1 MKYRKIII
9 VLMCFVLIMSNDLA
23 YVAAADNVGTDDD
36 YPGYSTSSSYNTYG
50 DYRYINVA
58 GGAYIIGYTGT
69 AIELT
74 IPTKINGKKVIG
86 LYTECF
92 GGADTLKKIIIPNT
106 VNSIYSDTFFNCR
119 NLEEIEVASDNTT
132 YTSEN
137 GILYSK
143 DFVYLVTCP
152 EGRKGEVSINENT
165 QYVCDRSFFNCHKVT
180 SIYIPA
186 SVFDIGEMAFYET
199 SMLSNFNIS
208 RNNKYFVYED
218 GIVYNTDKTELIKCI
233 DTKNSCVNI
242 ASTVKS
248 IRNYAFFQCKNIIG
262 PISFPEGLT
271 SIGEYAFANCS
282 NLDGQIIFPNSL
294 NNIGKCAFYG
304 CNKIENIVFSSGL
317 TGIPD
322 DCFGYCYGLKNITI
336 PSNIRRIGERAFFKC
351 KNVESIKLNNGIVKI
366 GNWAFDY
373 LKSLKGNVEIPDSVE
388 NLGDCAF
395 EHSPLIDGYI
405 VLGSGLKNVGDS
417 VFYESNN
424 SKGIVFNGEIPAI
437 SQYTFI
443 RPSIPYYHLDG
454 KEGFDV
460 IKDKEVYTY
469 SANPTVRFIING
481 EEYSNIVLSSYGQTI
496 SEFDTPVLEN
506 YILEGWYYDA
516 EFTRPYDF
524 SDIIMNDINIY
535 AKVSP
540 KNEIKFNQNSIIIE
554 EGKTLQLGYTYSL
567 EEGATEDDIVWE
579 SSNEDVATVDKKGN
593 VTANLKGEIV
603 ITASYKNAKA
613 SIYVTVFKDQNS
625 LLFDNKEDSRIVI
638 GEQKQLNL
646 IYHLIGEGKYD
657 DIIWKSS
664 DENIATVE
672 NGVVSAISEGTV
684 TITASYEDVE
694 DSIEL
699 QIVKSNH
706 LETSEKEIILKENDS
721 KKVNLDYYFN
731 DGATLEDVIWSSS
744 ESSVA
749 SVNNGVVTAKSV
761 GQATIT
767 AKYKDV
773 SDTINVTV
781 VGEDKIDFK
790 DKILNVENTNKEY
803 TIDYDFYS
811 YDYDASQIE
820 WTSSN
825 ENVATIESGVLTI
838 KSNGQTIITAKVG
851 NKVSRIT
858 VNVVNP
864 NRLEVIQDSLD
875 IEYRKDTKIE
885 MDIDYYFNDN
895 GTIDDIEYE
904 SSNKDVVEVVD
915 NKLVLKGCGKST
927 ILVKYKN
934 VSDTI
939 DINVVSIDKLSFK
952 KNGYIVGVGKFQ
964 NLEYIFDS
972 YEGDSQNITFT
983 SKDNNIARV
992 ENGKVIGVNEGRTQI
1007 TAKYNDMEATINIVV
1022 AKESYLL
1029 GDLDFNEIVDAN
1041 DAAVALDMYKNSVSD
1056 EKLIL
1061 IGDLDFNEMVD
1072 ANDAALILDVYKYGK

>member
-69 AIELT
+69 ATELT

-137 GILYSK
+137 GMLYSK

-469 SANPTVRFIING
+469 SANPTVGFIING

-579 SSNEDVATVDKKGN
+579 SSNEDV
-593 VTANLKGEIV
+593 
-603 ITASYKNAKA
+603 
-613 SIYVTVFKDQNS
+613 
-625 LLFDNKEDSRIVI
+625 
-638 GEQKQLNL
+638 
-646 IYHLIGEGKYD
+646 
-657 DIIWKSS
+657 
-664 DENIATVE
+664 ATVE

-875 IEYRKDTKIE
+875 IEYRKDAKIE

-1029 GDLDFNEIVDAN
+1029 GDLDFNGIVDAN